1 MTDKGKIRRSV
12 RTNPKAGTV
21 TIVEHYG
28 TVTEGNV
35 DHIREGT
42 YNIVNFNDAVM
53 AETLVH
59 GLKQKLID
67 CTASMSVDKGFTSD
81 QRFETINDLFDQMD
95 GEKGTFNKA
104 AKGGKSVQNKE
115 DLAMAATMRARYN
128 HSDTPEV
135 ERQILAGLLN
145 IEYKVL

>member
-1 MTDKGKIRRSV
+1 MTDKGKVRRSITV
-12 RTNPKAGTV
+12 NPEGTEIA
-21 TIVEHYG
+21 IVEHYG
-28 TVTEGNV
+28 TQTEGDV
-35 DHIREGT
+35 EIIRSET
-42 YNIVNFNDAVM
+42 YDLTSLNKQVM
-53 AETLVH
+53 LDIHRH
-59 GLKQKLID
+59 GIKQKLGD
-67 CTASMSVDKGFTSD
+67 CTASMGSDKGFTTD

-95 GEKGTFNKA
+95 GEKGQFNKA
-104 AKGGKSVQNKE
+104 SKGGKSAANKA